1 MSVDS
6 NPPSPSTEAQH
17 PYARLMPDTVLD
29 ALAGI
34 GLYGDGRLMALSS
47 YENRVYQVQLED
59 AVQGHR
65 AVVVKFYRPGR
76 WSEAQILEE
85 HGFSADLQAAEVPAV
100 GPLTLQGRT
109 LHQHE
114 GFAFSVS
121 PRRGGRQPE
130 LDDGEVLEWTGRFL
144 ARLHQVGAQRP
155 FQARP
160 ALNLHTF
167 GRAAMD
173 SLLQGRVL
181 PADAEAPWREACEQ
195 ALARIAAHPL
205 VLPDGRFDGQQ
216 IELIRLHGDCHPG
229 NILWTPTESEGG
241 GPHFVDLDDARTG
254 PAVQDLWMLLHG
266 ERRDQLMQLDVLLEA
281 YGEFAEF
288 DQRELALIEPLR
300 AMRMVYYLAWV
311 ARRWQDPAFPKSF
324 PWMAESDFWLSQTAA
339 FTEQVKLLQEPP
351 LQLTPMY

>member
-1 MSVDS
+1 MPEDS
-6 NPPSPSTEAQH
+6 MPRSPAADNALH

-59 AVQGHR
+59 PVQGHR
-65 AVVVKFYRPGR
+65 VVVVKFYRPGR

-85 HGFSADLQAAEVPAV
+85 HAFSADLQAAEVPAV

-109 LHQHE
+109 LHQHD

-144 ARLHQVGAQRP
+144 ARLHQVGVQRP
-155 FQARP
+155 FQVRP

-167 GRAAMD
+167 GRAAVD
-173 SLLQGRVL
+173 GLLQGRVL
-181 PADAEAPWREACEQ
+181 PADAEGPWRQACEQ
-195 ALARIAAHPL
+195 VLARIAAHPL

-229 NILWTPTESEGG
+229 NILWTPTEVEGG
-241 GPHFVDLDDARTG
+241 GPHFVDLDDARPG
-254 PAVQDLWMLLHG
+254 PARPVDAAVGRPGAAEPATGQPD
-266 ERRDQLMQLDVLLEA
+266 RRLRTGVRVRPPPAQPGRAPAHAAPDPLQRLAGQPLGRSHLSDQLPVVRQ
-281 YGEFAEF
+281 
-288 DQRELALIEPLR
+288 QRL
-300 AMRMVYYLAWV
+300 LAWPDPPA
-311 ARRWQDPAFPKSF
+311 ARPAGSPGRRS
-324 PWMAESDFWLSQTAA
+324 LGG
-339 FTEQVKLLQEPP
+339 
-351 LQLTPMY
+351 LTPH